1 MLPFA
6 IITITCALVFYTI
19 GVFSEK
25 KEGSLKS
32 WHLVMFWIGLAFDTT
47 GTTLMGKIANEVLT
61 VSVHSITGIVAIVL
75 MAIHAIW
82 ATITLTRGNEK
93 EKRFFHKF
101 SITVWAIWLIPYLTG
116 MIYGMMR

>member
-47 GTTLMGKIANEVLT
+47 GTTLMCKIANEVLT

-93 EKRFFHKF
+93 EKRFFINSVLPF
-101 SITVWAIWLIPYLTG
+101 GQSG
-116 MIYGMMR
+116 